1 METIKFLWIH
11 ENNNIFSKGEFGAA
25 KQRFNLELQV
35 EDALKNAYRKP
46 FKTRDGK
53 FWIKKAKASAKRSL
67 ATKAKAKAASK
78 NKSVDGKRS
87 ESKKVEAAKDTVWH
101 RVLRAVTEHPTLYM
115 NQIRVYIVLAFSPT
129 VTAERGTL
137 RRGVRGQL

>member
-1 METIKFLWIH
+1 MLCLTVQE
-11 ENNNIFSKGEFGAA
+11 
-25 KQRFNLELQV
+25 
-35 EDALKNAYRKP
+35 NAYRKP
-46 FKTRDGK
+46 FKPRDGK

-78 NKSVDGKRS
+78 NKSVGGKRS

-137 RRGVRGQL
+137 RRGVRGQR

>member
-1 METIKFLWIH
+1 MLPTP
-11 ENNNIFSKGEFGAA
+11 GARGRIRSSEDS

-87 ESKKVEAAKDTVWH
+87 ESKKQNWVSIYFLD
-101 RVLRAVTEHPTLYM
+101 
-115 NQIRVYIVLAFSPT
+115 
-129 VTAERGTL
+129 
-137 RRGVRGQL
+137 